1 MVLTTLMY
9 ICIFAACYEGLCSAS
24 AILICPRVKSPALR
38 RVESMVVKPGSSLS
52 KEAKIRAGQLSVF
65 ALFFS
70 PTCLEAKFRKFLHL
84 FKQILS

>member
-1 MVLTTLMY
+1 
-9 ICIFAACYEGLCSAS
+9 
-24 AILICPRVKSPALR
+24 
-38 RVESMVVKPGSSLS
+38 MVVKPGSSLS